1 MLQRRRPVVPSDTL
15 GAIEPDSESI
25 GADDPLFENRSSD
38 AESRP
43 IDMPTRPMTDLDPDW
58 GSRDSM
64 IGECVGPYR
73 IVQEVGHGGMGTVYR
88 AVRVDDEFHAEVA
101 IKVVNRG
108 MDSRLVL
115 ERFRTERQILAQLE
129 HPNIARLLDGGTTA
143 NGLPYFLMEYVQGQP
158 LTSYCDSRRL
168 SIAERLKLFCKVCDA
183 VSFAHQNLIVHRDLK
198 PDNILVTQEG
208 VPKLL
213 DFGIAKIL
221 AHQENDQEYAPTL
234 TLVRMGTPAY
244 ASPEQ
249 IRGAHV
255 GIATDVYSLGV
266 ILYELLTGRRPY
278 HLESLGWDESARV
291 ICERDAT
298 RPSAVVSSRSDSI
311 TDTEQIS
318 RYRSTT
324 VDGLRKRLAG
334 DLDNILGV
342 ALRKEPDRRY
352 RSVEQLNEELQRH
365 LDGRPVM
372 ARGDSVVYYARKFV
386 GRHRLAVATVAVF
399 TILLCAASIFAA
411 RKAQKLAARVDEDRR
426 LASSFLV
433 DIHDEIAKLPGSTPA
448 REALLSKSLEYLN
461 GLARETGS
469 DRELRRS
476 LALAYERTAE
486 LLGGVNGA
494 GLGKSAQALKAYDA
508 ARSLREA
515 LARDSRGD
523 MKLQYELASNYL
535 IGSYIAGRI
544 SSVERRLVY
553 DKKALEISEALVRAD
568 PQNSQYQALL
578 AKSYTSI
585 AYAYGIYAHWSEATG
600 YFRKA
605 LPLREQLAQ
614 KNPNNREA
622 QRELANIH
630 YRLGVIETQSGRVR
644 EALDPLRRALEIQA
658 VMLKANIND
667 EQIRSDLAATHHFLG
682 VALGATGDFAEALS
696 NFRKAIESRES
707 TLAQDTRDA
716 RTRSLLA
723 GNYAEASVV
732 LLRSGRQKEALVSV
746 RRAVDLQKELL
757 ALDAKGIPSRMS
769 LADYKC
775 REAAIYSAMQQWR
788 NAAQSWTR
796 AVALYDELD
805 REGHLRASDVRN
817 DAARARAEAA
827 RCTQLAGKPVRS
839 S

>member
-1 MLQRRRPVVPSDTL
+1 M
-15 GAIEPDSESI
+15 G
-25 GADDPLFENRSSD
+25 
-38 AESRP
+38 SRP

-58 GSRDSM
+58 GSRNDRV
-64 IGECVGPYR
+64 GECIGPYR

-88 AVRVDDEFHAEVA
+88 AVRADDEFHAEVA

-115 ERFRTERQILAQLE
+115 DRFRTERQILARLE

-158 LTSYCDSRRL
+158 LTRYCDSHRL
-168 SIAERLKLFCKVCDA
+168 SVPERLKLFCKVCEA

-198 PDNILVTQEG
+198 PDNILVTHDG
-208 VPKLL
+208 IPKLL

-221 AHQENDQEYAPTL
+221 EHQENNKEYAPTL
-234 TLVRMGTPAY
+234 TVVRMGTPAY

-255 GIATDVYSLGV
+255 GVGTDIYSLGV

-298 RPSAVVSSRSDSI
+298 RPSAIVSSRSDSVS
-311 TDTEQIS
+311 DTEQIS

-324 VDGLRKRLAG
+324 VDGLRKRLIG

-365 LDGRPVM
+365 LDGRPVI
-372 ARGDSVVYYARKFV
+372 AHGDSVLYYARKFV
-386 GRHRLAVATVAVF
+386 GRHKVAVAMATAF

-433 DIHDEIAKLPGSTPA
+433 DIHDEIARLPGSTPA
-448 REALLSKSLEYLN
+448 REALVSKSLEYLN
-461 GLARETGS
+461 GLARDTGG

-494 GLGKSAQALKAYDA
+494 GLGKPAQALKAYEA
-508 ARSLREA
+508 SRSLREA

-523 MKLQYELASNYL
+523 PKLQYELASNYL

-544 SSVERRLVY
+544 SSVEQRMAY
-553 DKKALEISEALVRAD
+553 DKKALEISEALIKAA
-568 PQNSQYQALL
+568 PQNSQYEALL
-578 AKSYTSI
+578 AKAYTSI
-585 AYAYGIYAHWSEATG
+585 AYAYGIYAHWSEATN

-605 LPLREQLAQ
+605 LPLRERLARQ
-614 KNPNNREA
+614 MPNDRET
-622 QRELANIH
+622 QRDLANIN

-644 EALDPLRRALEIQA
+644 EALDPLRRALETQN
-658 VMLKANIND
+658 VMLRANAND

-682 VALGATGDFAEALS
+682 VALGATGDFTEALLH
-696 NFRKAIESRES
+696 FHEAIESRES
-707 TLAQDTRDA
+707 TLARDARDA

-732 LLRSGRQKEALVSV
+732 LLRSGRKKDALASV
-746 RRAVDLQKELL
+746 RRAVDLQRQML
-757 ALDAKGIPSRMS
+757 ALDAKAIPSRMS

-775 REAAIYSAMQQWR
+775 REAAIYSAMRQWR

-805 REGHLRASDVRN
+805 REGHLRAPDVRS

-827 RCTQLAGKPVRS
+827 RCTQLAGNSGPLS
-839 S
+839 